1 MQAAKYQAEIDLFLA
16 ERELRKLGYQ
26 NPAYAPLDDI
36 FNQAVIEWTKG
47 DFWRGP
53 DSIGFTLTKKPSKE
67 EGIYYWAKAT
77 RAFVRCQLLARKVYN
92 ALVSPA
98 TKPSELG
105 LNPWKYEPA
114 AKDLPH

>member
-1 MQAAKYQAEIDLFLA
+1 MQAAKHQSEIDLFLA
-16 ERELRKLGYQ
+16 EQALRKLDYE
-26 NPAYAPLDDI
+26 NPAYAPLDEI
-36 FNQAVIEWTKG
+36 FNQAVLEWTKG

-53 DSIGFTLTKKPSKE
+53 DGTGYSLRKKPPEE

-92 ALVSPA
+92 ALVPPA

-105 LNPWKYEPA
+105 LKPWKYSMRSDRQ
-114 AKDLPH
+114 K